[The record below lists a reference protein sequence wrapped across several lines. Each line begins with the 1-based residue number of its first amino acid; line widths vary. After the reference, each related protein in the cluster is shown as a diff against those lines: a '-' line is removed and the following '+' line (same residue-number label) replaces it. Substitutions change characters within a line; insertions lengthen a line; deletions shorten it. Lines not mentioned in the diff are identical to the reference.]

1 MLRITIQD
9 KYNNKKMWRIT
20 KLSHGYYLHQFICGR
35 QFGRGQRITR
45 RQIREIGIDQ
55 MKLIS
60 VTIKKNG

>member
-1 MLRITIQD
+1 MLRIMIQD
-9 KYNNKKMWRIT
+9 KYNNKKIWMIT
-20 KLSHGYYLHQFICGR
+20 KLSHGYYLHQLICGR

-45 RQIREIGIDQ
+45 RQIREIGIDR